1 LSYFFYFHSQQ
12 DSFHLLVV
20 SQLKEQGDLKELV
33 ESSIKSNSGQL
44 DVLKS
49 HSSKLE
55 VISSALSVWPKQMQA
70 DLKQQQS
77 DIFRIFTKEMEVALS
92 FYYDSFL
99 LLIQLQ

>member
-1 LSYFFYFHSQQ
+1 
-12 DSFHLLVV
+12 
-20 SQLKEQGDLKELV
+20 
-33 ESSIKSNSGQL
+33 
-44 DVLKS
+44 
-49 HSSKLE
+49 